1 MRTAD
6 AVVVGGGV
14 IGCAIA
20 WALAREGL
28 AVVVVE
34 RDRIGAHASGAAAG
48 MLAPLAESE
57 GEGALFRAGVAALEL
72 FPAFVAEAR
81 ELSGIDPQ
89 LVPSGVLRVAGARE
103 SDALAA
109 RARALAPFGVE
120 WLSAD
125 LARKREP
132 RLAPDVAGALWS
144 PREAHV
150 DPALLT
156 RALGAAA
163 ARRGARFELGA
174 DAVGLLRDGERVCG
188 VRLRDGVV
196 GAAEVVLCTGAWT
209 RFWEDATGAS
219 LPVEPVR
226 GQILALESR
235 EPAPRAIVWGD
246 DAYLVP
252 RTSGALVVGATVE
265 RAGFDVRV
273 TAEGV
278 ASLLRG
284 ATALLPDLAQA
295 SFLRAWAGLRPGT
308 PDALPLVGRVPRVR
322 GLSVAAGHHRNGI
335 LLAPVTALWLAD
347 LLLRGRLPD
356 AAAPFDPA
364 RFAR

>member
-1 MRTAD
+1 MRNAD

-28 AVVVVE
+28 AVVLVE

-57 GEGALFRAGVAALEL
+57 GEGALYRAGLAALEL
-72 FPAFVAEAR
+72 FPAFAAEAR

-89 LVPSGVLRVAGARE
+89 FVASGVLRVAGARE

-109 RARALAPFGVE
+109 RARSLAGLGVE
-120 WLSAD
+120 WLSPD
-125 LARKREP
+125 EARKREP
-132 RLAPDVAGALWS
+132 RLAPDLRGALWS
-144 PREAHV
+144 PREGHV

-163 ARRGARFELGA
+163 ARRGARFEVGA
-174 DAVGLLRDGERVCG
+174 DAVGLLREGDRVCG
-188 VRLRDGVV
+188 VRLRGGVV
-196 GAAEVVLCTGAWT
+196 EAAEVVLCTGAWT
-209 RFWEDATGAS
+209 RSFEDVTGAS
-219 LPVEPVR
+219 LPIEPVR

-246 DAYLVP
+246 DAYVVP
-252 RTSGALVVGATVE
+252 RTSGTLLVGATVE

-273 TAEGV
+273 TAAGV
-278 ASLLRG
+278 GALVRG

-308 PDALPLVGRVPRVR
+308 PDGLALVGRVPRLR
-322 GLSVAAGHHRNGI
+322 GLCVAAGHYRNGI
-335 LLAPVTALWLAD
+335 LLAPLTALWLAD
-347 LLLRGRLPD
+347 LLVRGRLPD
-356 AAAPFDPA
+356 DAAPFDPA
-364 RFAR
+364 RFGR